1 MGIRIIYGRSG
12 SGKTSF
18 VIDEIKKKYKSKD
31 ENKSLILIVPEQLTF
46 QTEKK
51 LVDEIGFLGKGI
63 DVLSFKRMAY
73 RVFKEVGG
81 VTRRHMET
89 SGKTML
95 LYKIIEE
102 LKEDLK
108 VYSLAAK
115 QKGFVST
122 LGEII
127 CEFKRYNIAPEDLN
141 ELKDNLEENT
151 FIYNKISD
159 ISLIYSKFEEV
170 LHKGYIDPDEDLTIL
185 KSKIWESSILKDTDI
200 WIDEFSGFTPQQ
212 YLILEELIKN
222 NCNLNITLNMDY
234 DDSKSPTYREIF
246 SPIIYTEEKLIKLAE
261 KLGKAIEEPV
271 SLSNKPSIKF
281 KNSTELSY
289 LENNYF
295 AYPFKPYENPVYD
308 IGVFKA
314 MNIYS
319 EVEHLA
325 TSILHLCREKGVKFS
340 EIAVITR
347 ELDIYENL
355 IKSIFNEYKI
365 PYFIDEKKDIT
376 SNNLIV
382 FITSLMEILGNNW
395 NYESVFRYLKTNL
408 TGIEK
413 KNIDLLENYA
423 LSSGIKGKK
432 SWTDNDTWFKTMS
445 LNYGLKYSINKFL
458 KRVLSS
464 MESGKRG
471 DYLNSLEESIKDI
484 KTRAEEILKPSTLE
498 DKLKIDLEEK
508 LELISED
515 EILNLLKNGELYEI
529 IYLFDEA
536 VAEEEFSPI
545 EALLNEIRIITK
557 TRDEFTKPLIEFSG
571 KLKGKNTGSKLCIE
585 LFNFLE
591 SIKVRERIEL
601 WVGEFQEHNNIEQVN
616 EYSRIWNLVIE
627 LLDQVV
633 EVLGEDYISLSQ
645 FSKILTL
652 GFKDHKMGFIPQAL
666 QEVIVSSVER
676 LRGHNIKYLFLIGV
690 NDGVFP
696 QINNKEGIFTDN
708 DRIFLKEKGVELAK
722 DTRTAAFEEQYLIYT
737 TLTLGSEYLRVSY
750 PIADHEGKALRPS
763 IIISRLKAIFPKIEE
778 ESNIIEEKEEDL
790 IVSTVPT
797 FNNFIEKLN
806 IACTEQEL
814 SEVWRGVFKW
824 FYKEPYWRENLNN
837 IIEAFSYSN
846 QEETLEKNKVSKLY
860 GENKVF
866 SVSRVESYI
875 RCPFAYFVKYGLKA
889 KERKIFSLTPPDLGT
904 FMHKVLDSFSRN
916 VEEKYTWDIIDR
928 NLTKEIIENV
938 SKREMDSYTG
948 NVFKRSSKYEY
959 FGERIKRVLI
969 KSAGLIVEHMQRG
982 GFEPLGYEIGFG
994 MDKEGYSPIEL
1005 ELSTGEKVKL
1015 VGKIDRVDK
1024 LLYEDEEYFRVIDY
1038 KSGNKDFKLWEVY
1051 YGLQIQLLTYLDA
1064 ILEKEEE
1071 IEKFPVFPAGILYF
1085 KIDNPIVK
1093 HSSNLS
1099 DEEIEEEIM
1108 KALKMKGLIIAD
1120 TKIVKE
1126 MDREI
1131 EGASLILPVGF
1142 KKDGDFTKSSKVAT
1156 REQFELLREH
1166 VKNKLLK
1173 ACEKMI
1179 EGDIGIK
1186 PCKTG
1191 AGTAC
1196 DYCEYG
1202 ALCAFDLSIKDNQYD
1217 ILKEKKD
1224 EEVWRLLEKEKEER
1238 ENGGN

>member
-12 SGKTSF
+12 SGKTSL
-18 VIDEIKKKYKSKD
+18 VIDEIKKKYKNKN
-31 ENKSLILIVPEQLTF
+31 EHKSLILIVPEQLTF

-51 LVDEIGFLGKGI
+51 LVEEIGFLGKGI

-81 VTRRHMET
+81 ITRRHMET

-102 LKEDLK
+102 LKDELK
-108 VYSLAAK
+108 IYSVAAR
-115 QKGFVST
+115 QKGFVTT

-127 CEFKRYNIAPEDLN
+127 CEFKRYNVTSEDLN
-141 ELKDNLEENT
+141 ELKDKVEENT

-159 ISLIYSKFEEV
+159 ISLIYNKFEEV

-185 KSKIWESSILKDTDI
+185 KSKILESNILKDTDI
-200 WIDEFSGFTPQQ
+200 WIDEFTGFTPQQ

-234 DDSKSPTYREIF
+234 DDSKNPNYREIF
-246 SPIIYTEEKLIKLAE
+246 SPIIYTEEKLINLAE
-261 KLGKAIEEPV
+261 KLGVSIEEPV
-271 SLSNKPSIKF
+271 SLSNRPCVKF
-281 KNSTELSY
+281 KNSKELSY

-295 AYPFKPYENPVYD
+295 AYPFKPYDENVLNID
-308 IGVFKA
+308 VFKA
-314 MNIYS
+314 MNVYS

-325 TSILHLCREKGVKFS
+325 TSILNLCRDKEVKFS

-395 NYESVFRYLKTNL
+395 NYESIFRYLKTNL
-408 TGIEK
+408 TDIDK

-423 LSSGIKGKK
+423 LSSGIRGKK
-432 SWTDNDTWFKTMS
+432 SWTDEDTWFKTLS
-445 LNYGLKYSINKFL
+445 LNYGLKYKVNKFL
-458 KRVLSS
+458 KKVLSF
-464 MESGKRG
+464 MEKGKRQ
-471 DYLNSLEESIKDI
+471 DYLNSLEESVKGI
-484 KTRAEEILKPSTLE
+484 KTKAEEVLKPSTLE
-498 DKLKIDLEEK
+498 NKLKTDLEEK
-508 LELISED
+508 YELISES
-515 EILNLLKNGELYEI
+515 EILNLLKSDELYET
-529 IYLFDEA
+529 IYLFSEE
-536 VAEEEFSPI
+536 VVEEEFSTI
-545 EALLNEIRIITK
+545 STLLDEIKLITK
-557 TRDEFTKPLIEFSG
+557 TKDEFTKPLIKFSNS
-571 KLKGKNTGSKLCIE
+571 LKKRNTGSELCIE

-591 SIKVRERIEL
+591 DIKVRDRIEL
-601 WVGEFQEHNNIEQVN
+601 WVNEFEKNNNVEQIN
-616 EYSRIWNLVIE
+616 EYSRIWNLVME

-633 EVLGEDYISLSQ
+633 EVLGDDYISLSQ
-645 FSKILTL
+645 FSKILNL

-666 QEVIVSSVER
+666 NEVIISSVER
-676 LRGHNIKYLFLIGV
+676 LRGHNIKYLFLIGA

-737 TLTLGSEYLRVSY
+737 TLTLGSQYLRVSY

-763 IIISRLKAIFPKIEE
+763 IIISRLKALFPKLEE

-806 IACTEQEL
+806 IACTEQSL
-814 SEVWRGVFKW
+814 SKTWQGVFKW
-824 FYKEPYWRENLNN
+824 FYKEPYWREKLNN

-846 QEETLEKNKVSKLY
+846 QEEMLEEHKVSKLY
-860 GENKVF
+860 GDNKVF

-875 RCPFAYFVKYGLKA
+875 RCPFSYFIKYGLKA
-889 KERKIFSLTPPDLGT
+889 KERKLFTLTSPDLGT

-916 VEEKYTWDIIDR
+916 IEENYAWKEIDD
-928 NLTKEIIENV
+928 NLAKEIIENV
-938 SKREMDSYTG
+938 SKREMESYTG
-948 NVFKRSSKYEY
+948 NVFKKSSRYEY
-959 FGERIKRVLI
+959 FGERIKRVLMR
-969 KSAGLIVEHMQRG
+969 SAKLIVEHMQRG

-1064 ILEKEEE
+1064 ILEKEED
-1071 IEKFPVFPAGILYF
+1071 IDNFPVFPAGILYF

-1099 DEEIEEEIM
+1099 DEEIAEEIM

-1120 TKIVKE
+1120 TEIVRE
-1126 MDREI
+1126 MDRDI

-1156 REQFELLREH
+1156 REQFQLLREH
-1166 VKNKLLK
+1166 VKNKLLN
-1173 ACEKMI
+1173 ACEEMVK
-1179 EGDIGIK
+1179 GDIAIK
-1186 PCKTG
+1186 PCKTVS
-1191 AGTAC
+1191 GTAC
-1196 DYCEYG
+1196 EFCEYG
-1202 ALCAFDLSIKDNQYD
+1202 SLCAFDLSIKDNQYE

-1224 EEVWRLLEKEKEER
+1224 EEVWHLLEKEKEER